1 MSLGEGNI
9 LLDGAAGKILV
20 GANSSKRI
28 DIVHNHGMWQMNS
41 LYPGWAVKKSESKL
55 IVSPR
60 GTFSE
65 WAMSN
70 GSFVK
75 KFFWV
80 LLQKPALGCTKCFH
94 ATSDSEYRDIRRL
107 GFHQPVAIIPN
118 GIDIPNLPE
127 KKQNKLRTLLFLG
140 RIHPV
145 KGLDLL
151 LHAWKEVQALFPE
164 WQLIVAGSD
173 DGFYGKSGYLDK
185 MRDLSVRLDLQ
196 RIYFVGEL
204 NGIDKFKDEVVFST
218 ICSEFCVISKKFF
231 FKLDMWKNV
240 NSAGGEEFD
249 MGYKILKSNKKNIKT
264 LSARYSGYWCNI
276 STRFKRIVDRTSK
289 YIPLLLKKRKFDT
302 KGSFATFEQ
311 SLSSFLTLILA
322 ILLFINFILIGNN
335 LSLIIIF
342 ILIFQYIIELGF
354 LKFVFKNR
362 GIKMLIFSL
371 FGIHVINLGII
382 LGVVYFVFRKMF
394 FIK

>member
-1 MSLGEGNI
+1 MRIIHVVPSISKESSGPSYSIVGICKSLAKCNLDI
-9 LLDGAAGKILV
+9 QLLSLDWEPIKSPPKFLITFKMGWMPRRLGQSPRLFRYLLNQV
-20 GANSSKRI
+20 RSKKI

-55 IVSPR
+55 IVSPH

-65 WAMSN
+65 WAMNN

-80 LLQKPALGCTKCFH
+80 LLQKPALGRTKCFH

-127 KKQNKLRTLLFLG
+127 KKKNKLRTLLFLG

-151 LHAWKEVQALFPE
+151 LHAWKEVQVLFPE

-173 DGFYGKSGYLDK
+173 DGFYGKSGYLNK
-185 MRDLSVRLDLQ
+185 MHDLSASLDLQ

-204 NGIDKFKDEVVFST
+204 NGIDKLTAYSDADLFILPSY
-218 ICSEFCVISKKFF
+218 SENFGVTVAEALASGTPVIATHGTP
-231 FKLDMWKNV
+231 WKELEPRKAGWCV
-240 NSAGGEEFD
+240 NSDIDSLALCLKTALHYSRSDLSKMGFRGREWMKNEF
-249 MGYKILKSNKKNIKT
+249 S
-264 LSARYSGYWCNI
+264 W
-276 STRFKRIVDRTSK
+276 
-289 YIPLLLKKRKFDT
+289 
-302 KGSFATFEQ
+302 EQ
-311 SLSSFLTLILA
+311 IA
-322 ILLFINFILIGNN
+322 
-335 LSLIIIF
+335 
-342 ILIFQYIIELGF
+342 E
-354 LKFVFKNR
+354 
-362 GIKMLIFSL
+362 KMLKTYKWL
-371 FGIHVINLGII
+371 FDKNKPTPEWVKID
-382 LGVVYFVFRKMF
+382 
-394 FIK
+394 

>member
-1 MSLGEGNI
+1 IHVVPAVTNESSGPSYSIVSICKSLVKCNLDVQLLSLDWAPIKSPPKFLITFRMGWMPRRLGQSPRLFRY
-9 LLDGAAGKILV
+9 LLDQV
-20 GANSSKRI
+20 RSKKI

-80 LLQKPALGCTKCFH
+80 LLQKPALSCTKCFH

-107 GFHQPVAIIPN
+107 GFHQPVAIISN

-127 KKQNKLRTLLFLG
+127 KKINKLRTLLFLG

-173 DGFYGKSGYLDK
+173 DGFYGKSGYLNK
-185 MRDLSVRLDLQ
+185 MRDLSVRLDL
-196 RIYFVGEL
+196 
-204 NGIDKFKDEVVFST
+204 
-218 ICSEFCVISKKFF
+218 
-231 FKLDMWKNV
+231 
-240 NSAGGEEFD
+240 
-249 MGYKILKSNKKNIKT
+249 
-264 LSARYSGYWCNI
+264 
-276 STRFKRIVDRTSK
+276 
-289 YIPLLLKKRKFDT
+289 
-302 KGSFATFEQ
+302 
-311 SLSSFLTLILA
+311 
-322 ILLFINFILIGNN
+322 
-335 LSLIIIF
+335 
-342 ILIFQYIIELGF
+342 
-354 LKFVFKNR
+354 
-362 GIKMLIFSL
+362 
-371 FGIHVINLGII
+371 
-382 LGVVYFVFRKMF
+382 
-394 FIK
+394 

>member
-1 MSLGEGNI
+1 MRIIHVVPAVTNESSGPSYSIVSICKSLVRCKLDVQLLSLDWAPIKSPPKFLITFRMGWMPRRLGQSPRLFRY
-9 LLDGAAGKILV
+9 LLDQV
-20 GANSSKRI
+20 RSKKI

-127 KKQNKLRTLLFLG
+127 KKINKLHTLLFLG

-151 LHAWKEVQALFPE
+151 LHAWKEVQSLFPE

-173 DGFYGKSGYLDK
+173 DDYYGKSGYLNK
-185 MRDLSVRLDLQ
+185 MSDLSVRLDLQ
-196 RIYFVGEL
+196 RIHFVGEL
-204 NGIDKFKDEVVFST
+204 NGIDK
-218 ICSEFCVISKKFF
+218 SKAYFNA
-231 FKLDMWKNV
+231 D
-240 NSAGGEEFD
+240 
-249 MGYKILKSNKKNIKT
+249 
-264 LSARYSGYWCNI
+264 
-276 STRFKRIVDRTSK
+276 
-289 YIPLLLKKRKFDT
+289 
-302 KGSFATFEQ
+302 
-311 SLSSFLTLILA
+311 
-322 ILLFINFILIGNN
+322 LFILPSYSENFGVTVTEALASGTPVIATHGTPWKELESRRAGWWVNN
-335 LSLIIIF
+335 DIDSLALCLKTALHYSRSDLSKM
-342 ILIFQYIIELGF
+342 GF
-354 LKFVFKNR
+354 RGREWMKNEFSWQQ
-362 GIKMLIFSL
+362 IAKKMLKTYKWL
-371 FGIHVINLGII
+371 FDKNQPTPEWVKID
-382 LGVVYFVFRKMF
+382 
-394 FIK
+394 